1 MISAHIHGTH
11 YYWQSHPPKIWL
23 IFFLLML
30 LRGCQN
36 QVWAPSKSIYVKFR
50 YSRSIFW
57 WKICPIFIFSSVFEH
72 LHLGPLGG
80 IWKKW
85 KSAYL
90 TPFPSFLLK
99 NKHTF
104 FSKTFYFHPEYTFF
118 NKNAWKYE
126 YRAYFSSKYRPNI
139 PEFYIYGF
147 WRCSDLI
154 LTPLSNISKKN

>member
-1 MISAHIHGTH
+1 MSGSIRFYETFCNKKQWLINLFQSIYIYGTH

-104 FSKTFYFHPEYTFF
+104 FSKTFHFHPEYTFWF
-118 NKNAWKYE
+118 LKIFV
-126 YRAYFSSKYRPNI
+126 FSPQI
-139 PEFYIYGF
+139 
-147 WRCSDLI
+147 
-154 LTPLSNISKKN
+154 